1 MQNIQ
6 DAAIIAIYNVH
17 RISVSYLNTRSK
29 PSGSSFHDSNFEKS
43 GRMQAEDTGENMKKK
58 KVVIITNAP
67 APYRVAFFQYI
78 QEHESDYAFH
88 IVYTSENSQI
98 GRQWHVSGE
107 ELGSHSFWNAA
118 C

>member
-1 MQNIQ
+1 
-6 DAAIIAIYNVH
+6 
-17 RISVSYLNTRSK
+17 
-29 PSGSSFHDSNFEKS
+29 
-43 GRMQAEDTGENMKKK
+43 MQAEDTGENMKKK

-98 GRQWHVSGE
+98 GQAVACERGGAWQPQLFGMPRADDPTGNTMTSG
-107 ELGSHSFWNAA
+107 SFFRLESGIN
-118 C
+118 